1 MDGCVEPAAMAN
13 TELDGGKEGAA
24 VGAQDWPESKL
35 SGKAVEDLTDGD
47 RARRRR
53 FSAVQ
58 DGVVFADGEKG
69 AGQDA
74 RASGGGE
81 LVVDDVLCDE
91 RDAS

>member
-1 MDGCVEPAAMAN
+1 
-13 TELDGGKEGAA
+13 
-24 VGAQDWPESKL
+24 L

-53 FSAVQ
+53 FSAVH

-74 RASGGGE
+74 RASGGGGFFAR
-81 LVVDDVLCDE
+81 L
-91 RDAS
+91 